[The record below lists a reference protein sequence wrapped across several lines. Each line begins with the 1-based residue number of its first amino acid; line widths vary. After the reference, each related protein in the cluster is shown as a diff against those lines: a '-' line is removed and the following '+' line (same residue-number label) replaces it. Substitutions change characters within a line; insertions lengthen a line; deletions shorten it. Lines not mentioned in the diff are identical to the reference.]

1 MKVLVVGAGGREHAL
16 VWKIAQSPLVKKI
29 FCAPGNAGIAALAE
43 CVPIGAEDVDQ
54 LLAFARQQKID
65 LTVVGPEG
73 PLSIGIV
80 DRFEQAGL
88 RIFGANQKAAAI
100 EASKSFAKYI
110 MTKYGVPTALGET
123 FTRYQPAEAYI
134 KKMGAPIVVKA
145 DGLAAGKGV
154 IVCDTVAKAI
164 SALKQIMLKNEFGD
178 AGKKVVVEECLAG
191 EEASFLAFT
200 DGKTVIALPSSQDHK
215 PIFDGD
221 KGPNTG
227 GMGAYSPAPVVDQH
241 LHHRIMK
248 EIMIPTVQGMAAEGR
263 PYKGVLYAG
272 LMIDRDRINVLE
284 FNGRF
289 GDPEAQPLLM
299 RLQNDIIPII
309 EAIIDERLDQ
319 CRLEIDPR
327 ATVCVVMAAGGY
339 PGKYKKGLP
348 IQGLD
353 KAKRMKDVMVF
364 HAGTGMDGKQIVA
377 SGGRVLG
384 VTALGK
390 TVEAAIT
397 RAYKAVGKIS
407 WKDVQYRQDIG
418 RKALARLQIKPK
430 VGIVM
435 GSHSDLPVMEGAVA
449 MMKKFGI
456 PFEMT
461 VASAHRS
468 PERAARFAATAGR
481 RGIKV
486 IIAGAG
492 HAAHLAGSLAAQT
505 SLPVIGVPIDS
516 SCLQGLD
523 ALLSTVQMPP
533 GIPVATV
540 SIGKS
545 GAKNAGILAA
555 RILALEDSKVA
566 QLLEDYKQEMAR
578 QVDQKARKLDVYR

>member
-1 MKVLVVGAGGREHAL
+1 M
-16 VWKIAQSPLVKKI
+16 
-29 FCAPGNAGIAALAE
+29 AE

-73 PLSIGIV
+73 PLSVGIV
-80 DRFEQAGL
+80 DRFEADGL
-88 RIFGANQKAAAI
+88 RIFGASGKAAAI
-100 EASKSFAKYI
+100 EASKSYSKYI
-110 MTKYGVPTALGET
+110 MNKYGVPTAIGKT
-123 FTRYQPAEAYI
+123 FTSYKSAESYI

-164 SALKQIMLKNEFGD
+164 AALKQIIIKKEFGD
-178 AGKKVVVEECLAG
+178 AGAKVVVEECLVG

-200 DGKTVIALPSSQDHK
+200 DGKTVLPLPSSQDHK

-227 GMGAYSPAPVVDQH
+227 GMGAYSPAPVVDKH
-241 LHHRIMK
+241 LHDRIMQ
-248 EIMIPTVQGMAAEGR
+248 EVMIPTVRGMAAEGR

-272 LMIDRDRINVLE
+272 LMINRDQIKVLE

-299 RLQNDIIPII
+299 RVTNDIIPIM
-309 EAIIDERLDQ
+309 EAIIDEKLDQ

-327 ATVCVVMAAGGY
+327 ATVCVVMASGGY
-339 PGKYKKGLP
+339 PGKYKKGAP
-348 IQGLD
+348 ISGLD
-353 KAKRMKDVMVF
+353 KVKRMKDVFVF
-364 HAGTGMDGKQIVA
+364 HAGTAFKDKQVVA
-377 SGGRVLG
+377 AGGRVLG

-390 TVEAAIT
+390 NVGTAIDK
-397 RAYKAVGKIS
+397 AYKAVSKIE
-407 WKDVQYRQDIG
+407 WKEVQYRKDIG
-418 RKALARLQIKPK
+418 QKALDRYQVQPR

-435 GSHSDLPVMEGAVA
+435 GSDSD
-449 MMKKFGI
+449 
-456 PFEMT
+456 
-461 VASAHRS
+461 
-468 PERAARFAATAGR
+468 
-481 RGIKV
+481 
-486 IIAGAG
+486 
-492 HAAHLAGSLAAQT
+492 
-505 SLPVIGVPIDS
+505 LPVIGVPIDS

-540 SIGKS
+540 SIGKP

-555 RILALEDSKVA
+555 QIIALEDQTVA
-566 QLLEDYKQEMAR
+566 ALLDRYKKEMAE
-578 QVDQKARKLDVYR
+578 QVGIKAKALENYR

>member
-1 MKVLVVGAGGREHAL
+1 MKVLVVGGGGREHAL
-16 VWKIAQSPLVKKI
+16 VWKISQSPLVKKI
-29 FCAPGNAGIAALAE
+29 YCAPGNAGIATLAE
-43 CVPIGAEDVDQ
+43 CVPIGAEDVEQ

-73 PLSIGIV
+73 PLSVGIV
-80 DRFEQAGL
+80 DRFEAAGL
-88 RIFGANQKAAAI
+88 RIFGASQKAAAI
-100 EASKSFAKYI
+100 EASKSFAKHI
-110 MTKYGVPTALGET
+110 MTKYKVPTAVGET
-123 FTRYQPAEAYI
+123 FTRYKPAEAYI

-154 IVCDTVAKAI
+154 IVCDTVKKAI
-164 SALKQIMLKNEFGD
+164 AALNQIMVKNEFGD
-178 AGKKVVVEECLAG
+178 AGKKVVVEECLIG

-200 DGKTVIALPSSQDHK
+200 DGKTVLPLPSSQDHK

-227 GMGAYSPAPVVDQH
+227 GMGAYSPAPVVDRH
-241 LHHRIMK
+241 LHDRIMQ

-272 LMIDRDRINVLE
+272 LMIDRDRIKVLE

-299 RLQNDIIPII
+299 RLKNDIIPII

-319 CRLEIDPR
+319 CRLEIDDR

-353 KAKRMKDVMVF
+353 KARRLKDVMVF
-364 HAGTGMDGKQIVA
+364 HAGTGKQGKQIVA
-377 SGGRVLG
+377 AGGRVLG
-384 VTALGK
+384 VTALGR
-390 TVEAAIT
+390 TVEAAIEQ
-397 RAYKAVGKIS
+397 AYKAVAKIS
-407 WKDVQYRQDIG
+407 WQGVQYRKDIG
-418 RKALARLQIKPK
+418 QKALARYQIKPK

-435 GSHSDLPVMEGAVA
+435 GSDSDLPVMEGAVA

-468 PERAARFAATAGR
+468 PERTTRLAATAR
-481 RGIKV
+481 ERGIKV

-505 SLPVIGVPIDS
+505 CLPVIGVPIDS
-516 SCLQGLD
+516 SCLQGMD

-540 SIGKS
+540 AIGTS
-545 GAKNAGILAA
+545 GARNAGILAA
-555 RILALEDSKVA
+555 RILALDDPQIA
-566 QLLEDYKQEMAR
+566 ALLKQYR
-578 QVDQKARKLDVYR
+578 QQMDDQVEQKAKRLELFY